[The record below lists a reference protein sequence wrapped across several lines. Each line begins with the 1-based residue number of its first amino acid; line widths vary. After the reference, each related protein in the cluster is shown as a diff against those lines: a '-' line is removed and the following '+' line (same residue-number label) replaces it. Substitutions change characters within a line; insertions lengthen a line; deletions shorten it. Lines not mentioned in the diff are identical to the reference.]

1 MSGRWRSGYQ
11 NIFKSDCA
19 REVNIAQEELD
30 SFLAV
35 AEELKIKGLTQSASS
50 TQPKSHKSK
59 EIPAPSVISNTTTRK
74 ISVASSQS
82 RMEEAQEEIQEIQT
96 IKTEPGGQSL
106 AQYQEEGLVE
116 DYDYEDPE
124 VQYDNALGSAT
135 LDYEQ
140 GKVSG
145 ESQSH
150 FIV

>member
-1 MSGRWRSGYQ
+1 M
-11 NIFKSDCA
+11 
-19 REVNIAQEELD
+19 
-30 SFLAV
+30 
-35 AEELKIKGLTQSASS
+35 
-50 TQPKSHKSK
+50 
-59 EIPAPSVISNTTTRK
+59 ISNTTTRK
-74 ISVASSQS
+74 KSVASSQS
-82 RMEEAQEEIQEIQT
+82 RVEEAQEEIQEIQT